1 MRPRLPAAEA
11 RSAILQAAD
20 RLLRSDPYR
29 DLSVD
34 GVMAEAGLSRT
45 IFYRH
50 FSDLPELV
58 VELLREVAVDLVAV
72 TDRLK
77 DSIST
82 PEDLRE
88 GLRYCVEF
96 FVVNGPLVRAV
107 AEGAGVDIRIDR
119 GYQGFLRHFSAAL
132 DDGLRNNKK
141 VGLRADLDISATAD
155 ALNSLNE
162 RYLIR
167 ALGYSPQEDA
177 DRVLEVIW
185 TIWSRTLFS
194 TSS

>member
-1 MRPRLPAAEA
+1 MRPRLSAVEA
-11 RSAILQAAD
+11 RSAILSAAD
-20 RLLRSDPYR
+20 GLLRSGPYR
-29 DLSVD
+29 NLSVD

-72 TDRLK
+72 TDQLK

-82 PEDLRE
+82 PEDLRK
-88 GLRYCVEF
+88 GLRYSVEF

-119 GYQGFLRHFSAAL
+119 GYQGFLRHFSAAI
-132 DDGLRNNKK
+132 DDGLRNSKK
-141 VGLRADLDISATAD
+141 LGLLADLDISATAD
-155 ALNSLNE
+155 ALNVLNE

-177 DRVLEVIW
+177 DRVLDVIW